1 MCLALAG
8 PWTWYWVE
16 LVTIRWYQQRK
27 VRVEAVIETHSRRQI
42 ASIFYKIYPL
52 FLLNVLSRK
61 WNVLWSDLGY
71 YLKYYY
77 HYYKTNHIF
86 VSCSG
91 CTSSSLTGSTCKENQ
106 GNKSLNFRGQNQK
119 IGAKTRKQGKNLIS
133 LSAAPPVWH
142 YGKVTSHSY
151 YQAFKY
157 CALQHYSPFFSPAA
171 VLQRSR
177 QWTMGGREV
186 ASCPAPAPLTGHLT
200 TFYVVLQFSH
210 RYTVQYL
217 RAF

>member
-1 MCLALAG
+1 MFYNIFIKLTTFLSLALVA
-8 PWTWYWVE
+8 
-16 LVTIRWYQQRK
+16 LVLHWLDLPAKKIK
-27 VRVEAVIETHSRRQI
+27 VT
-42 ASIFYKIYPL
+42 K
-52 FLLNVLSRK
+52 
-61 WNVLWSDLGY
+61 G
-71 YLKYYY
+71 
-77 HYYKTNHIF
+77 
-86 VSCSG
+86 
-91 CTSSSLTGSTCKENQ
+91 
-106 GNKSLNFRGQNQK
+106 LNFRGQNQK
-119 IGAKTRKQGKNLIS
+119 TGAKIGKQGKNLIS

-157 CALQHYSPFFSPAA
+157 CALQHYSPLFSPAA

>member
-1 MCLALAG
+1 MCVVVAG

-77 HYYKTNHIF
+77 YYYYYYKTNNIL

-106 GNKSLNFRGQNQK
+106 GNKRQILGGK
-119 IGAKTRKQGKNLIS
+119 IRNRCKNRKTRQKPYFSKC
-133 LSAAPPVWH
+133 SAACMA
-142 YGKVTSHSY
+142 KLLVTVTIKLSNIVHCS
-151 YQAFKY
+151 FT
-157 CALQHYSPFFSPAA
+157 LHYS
-171 VLQRSR
+171 LQQQCCKEADNG
-177 QWTMGGREV
+177 QWE
-186 ASCPAPAPLTGHLT
+186 AEKWQ
-200 TFYVVLQFSH
+200 VVLHQLNWPGTSQLFM
-210 RYTVQYL
+210 
-217 RAF
+217 

>member
-1 MCLALAG
+1 MYVAVAG

-77 HYYKTNHIF
+77 YYYKTDNIF

-91 CTSSSLTGSTCKENQ
+91 CTSSSLTGSTCKENK
-106 GNKSLNFRGQNQK
+106 GNKRQILGGKIRKQVQK
-119 IGAKTRKQGKNLIS
+119 QENKAKTC
-133 LSAAPPVWH
+133 APPAPPVWH

-157 CALQHYSPFFSPAA
+157 CALQHYSPLFSPAA

-186 ASCPAPAPLTGHLT
+186 ASCPAPAPVIGHLT
-200 TFYVVLQFSH
+200 TFYIVL
-210 RYTVQYL
+210 
-217 RAF
+217 

>member
-1 MCLALAG
+1 MAG

-106 GNKSLNFRGQNQK
+106 GNKSLNFRVQNQK

-142 YGKVTSHSY
+142 GIMAKLLVTVTIKLSNIVHCSITLHSS
-151 YQAFKY
+151 
-157 CALQHYSPFFSPAA
+157 LQQLCCKEADNG
-171 VLQRSR
+171 
-177 QWTMGGREV
+177 QWE
-186 ASCPAPAPLTGHLT
+186 AEKWQ
-200 TFYVVLQFSH
+200 VVLHQLHSPGTWQLFM
-210 RYTVQYL
+210 
-217 RAF
+217 